1 MKTGE
6 KKNRAGGERVAPV
19 ANGPAGS
26 NDAGVPD
33 GAGLNDAGL
42 ASSAPASSDP
52 MPDPPQEIPED
63 ADLSPDVAGR
73 TCAPRDYIARAVWL
87 EDQLRDI
94 IVDLG
99 GRSLSMFGS
108 AGLRRELSALPQWQ
122 AYSAGD
128 DGNRHFNPARHLPVF
143 IGAGAGAALSEFIGQ
158 WLRFQAEQAEGGE
171 RAALSELRLAV
182 VDKEGELRRL
192 AKLPENELL
201 RLAPITWISAEQ
213 PEKALRELTEW
224 QLKHNGLALYPIALP
239 FYLRLDRDYYGFVN
253 EAAKASLKA
262 DFWGKVQYPK
272 FKDNN
277 PRVMLL
283 TSKYFLIGEILAACE
298 RLGVEHRL
306 VQFSDSESD
315 KEDFVQR
322 LLTEV
327 LEFKPDFVFTINH
340 LGVDREGVL
349 IDLLKRLSLPLCSWF
364 VDNPHLV
371 LNAFGRVVSPETI
384 ILTWDTDN
392 VASLR
397 EMGFKEVHYLPLGV
411 DVERF
416 ALPAAAVPVRHPWRS
431 RVSFVGNSMVY
442 KVVTAMRRSGMKGE
456 LTRDYRE
463 VAADFA
469 AHDERSVGK
478 FIKERH
484 PDKYSAI
491 MSRDNSAEDLLNY
504 EVFLTWE
511 ATRQYRSGCVESILP
526 FNPLIVGDKGWKL
539 LFGKSGHPWR
549 YHAELNYYS
558 DLPNFYPLS
567 DINFNCTSKQMKG
580 AVNQRVFD
588 VPATGAFIITDWR
601 EQMEQLFVP
610 EKEIVCYNSPAEAG
624 ELVRYYLDK
633 PAERA
638 GIALAARKRILAE
651 HTYDHRLRRLLR
663 LMKNIV
669 G

>member
-1 MKTGE
+1 MKTAG
-6 KKNRAGGERVAPV
+6 KKDKAVVKPSVNSGDSVSRDVHDPVREITEDTNLSLGAAGW
-19 ANGPAGS
+19 S
-26 NDAGVPD
+26 
-33 GAGLNDAGL
+33 
-42 ASSAPASSDP
+42 
-52 MPDPPQEIPED
+52 
-63 ADLSPDVAGR
+63 
-73 TCAPRDYIARAVWL
+73 CAPRTYTAQAVWL
-87 EDQLRDI
+87 EDQLQDI
-94 IVDLG
+94 IVDLS

-108 AGLRRELSALPQWQ
+108 AGARRELSALPQWQ

-128 DGNRHFNPARHLPVF
+128 DGDKYFNPGRHLPVF

-158 WLRFQAEQAEGGE
+158 WLRFQADQGKNAD
-171 RAALSELRLAV
+171 LSELRLAV

-192 AKLPENELL
+192 AGLHENSLL
-201 RLAPITWISAEQ
+201 LQAPIKWICAEQ

-224 QLKHNGLALYPIALP
+224 QLQNHGLALYPIALS
-239 FYLRLDRDYYGFVN
+239 FYLRLDRDYYGRIN

-272 FKDNN
+272 FTNNN
-277 PRVMLL
+277 PRIMLL
-283 TSKYFLIGEILAACE
+283 TSKYFLIGEILAACK

-306 VQFSDSESD
+306 VQLSGTESD

-327 LEFKPDFVFTINH
+327 MEFKPDFVFTINH
-340 LGVDREGVL
+340 LGVDREGIL

-371 LNAFGRVVSPETI
+371 LNAFNQVVSPETI

-397 EMGFKEVHYLPLGV
+397 EIGFKEVHYLPLGV

-416 ALPAAAVPVRHPWRS
+416 APPTSAAPANHPWRS

-442 KVVTAMRRSGMKGE
+442 KVVTAMRRSGIKGG
-456 LTRDYRE
+456 LVRNYRE

-478 FIKERH
+478 FVQEH
-484 PDKYSAI
+484 YPDIYNEI
-491 MSRDNSAEDLLNY
+491 MLRPNSAEDLLNY

-511 ATRQYRSGCVESILP
+511 ATRQYRMGCVESILP
-526 FNPLIVGDKGWKL
+526 FKPLIAGDKGWKL
-539 LFGKSGHPWR
+539 LFGKSEYLWR
-549 YHAELNYYS
+549 YHEELNYYA
-558 DLPNFYPLS
+558 DIPNFYPLS

-610 EKEIVCYNSPAEAG
+610 EHEIICYNEPAEAG

-633 PAERA
+633 PVERTK
-638 GIALAARKRILAE
+638 IALAARKRILAE
-651 HTYDHRLRRLLR
+651 HTYDHRLRTVLA

>member
-1 MKTGE
+1 MNTGK
-6 KKNRAGGERVAPV
+6 KKNNTAAKLLGKPFVEPTGAAVQASPNPVHEITGGT
-19 ANGPAGS
+19 N
-26 NDAGVPD
+26 
-33 GAGLNDAGL
+33 LNL
-42 ASSAPASSDP
+42 
-52 MPDPPQEIPED
+52 
-63 ADLSPDVAGR
+63 DVAGWE
-73 TCAPRDYIARAVWL
+73 CAPCEYTAQAVWL
-87 EDQLRDI
+87 EDQLQDI
-94 IVDLG
+94 IVELPRHG
-99 GRSLSMFGS
+99 SGRSLSMFGS
-108 AGLRRELSALPQWQ
+108 AGVRRELSALPQWQ
-122 AYSAGD
+122 AHADADEGA
-128 DGNRHFNPARHLPVF
+128 RHFNPERHLPVF
-143 IGAGAGAALSEFIGQ
+143 IGAGAGVALAEFIKQ
-158 WLRFQAEQAEGGE
+158 WLQFQADQGKNAD
-171 RAALSELRLAV
+171 LSELHLAV

-192 AKLPENELL
+192 AKLPENLL
-201 RLAPITWISAEQ
+201 LQQAPIKWIGAAQ

-224 QLKHNGLALYPIALP
+224 QLRHNGFALYPIALP
-239 FYLRLDRDYYGFVN
+239 FYLRLDRDYYGRIN
-253 EAAKASLKA
+253 EAAKASLKV
-262 DFWGKVQYPK
+262 DFWGKAQYPK
-272 FKDNN
+272 FKSNS

-283 TSKYFLIGEILAACE
+283 TSKYFLIGEILAACT

-306 VQFSDSESD
+306 VQLGDTESD
-315 KEDFVQR
+315 QESFVQR

-327 LEFKPDFVFTINH
+327 MEFKPDFVFTINH
-340 LGVDREGVL
+340 LGVDREGIL

-371 LNAFGRVVSPETI
+371 LNAFNQVVSPETI

-416 ALPAAAVPVRHPWRS
+416 TPPASTAPANHPWRS

-442 KVVTAMRRSGMKGE
+442 KVEAAMERPGIEGILVSN
-456 LTRDYRE
+456 YRE

-478 FIKERH
+478 FIQGYY
-484 PDKYSAI
+484 PDIYNEI
-491 MSRDNSAEDLLNY
+491 MQRPNSAEDLLNY

-511 ATRQYRSGCVESILP
+511 STRQYRMGCVESILP
-526 FNPLIVGDKGWKL
+526 FKPLIAGDKGWKE
-539 LFGKSGHPWR
+539 LFGKSEYPWR

-588 VPATGAFIITDWR
+588 VPATGSFIITDWR

-610 EKEIVCYNSPAEAG
+610 EHEIICYNEPGEAR

-633 PAERA
+633 PVERTK
-638 GIALAARKRILAE
+638 IALAARKRILAE
-651 HTYDHRLRRLLR
+651 HTYDHRLKTLLV
-663 LMKNIV
+663 LMKRIV